1 MRSAPGSPDAI
12 SRPCLI
18 DPPRLSNQAR
28 AACSTMDSVKL
39 GGPGVS
45 DDEFLL
51 RTIMKG
57 EDEIRAMRA
66 AGPPRQYYYGAA
78 PLVTLLEELGK
89 HRQVRYVRVER
100 GGDSVVVR
108 NRTSA

>member
-1 MRSAPGSPDAI
+1 MLQTRVSQASSHAGGRQSESPPLAQF
-12 SRPCLI
+12 RGKP
-18 DPPRLSNQAR
+18 
-28 AACSTMDSVKL
+28 

-66 AGPPRQYYYGAA
+66 AGPARPYHHGAA
-78 PLVTLLEELGK
+78 PLVTLLEELSK

-100 GGDSVVVR
+100 GSDSLVVR
-108 NRTSA
+108 NRPGLRT